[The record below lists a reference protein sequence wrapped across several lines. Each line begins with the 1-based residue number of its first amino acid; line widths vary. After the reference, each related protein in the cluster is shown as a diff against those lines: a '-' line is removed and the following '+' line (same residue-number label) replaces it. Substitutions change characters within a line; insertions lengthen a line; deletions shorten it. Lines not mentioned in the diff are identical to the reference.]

1 MGKQQAQKKS
11 KKKLADAFEKKVW
24 YNIHAPQPF
33 KVKDVGFTPVNKT
46 QGTFNSLDQLRGRV
60 VEANLADLNNDEGQG
75 HQKIKLRVE
84 EIVGSTCLTSFSGLS
99 FTTDKVCSLIRK
111 WQTLIEAHVDL
122 KTTDGYILRLF
133 CIGFTDRRK
142 NQIKKTS
149 YAKTSQVKRI
159 RKRMFAIMRDEVT
172 KCELKA
178 LIDKFVTNSIGSKI
192 LKACQFIYPIKD
204 VHIRKVKVLS
214 SPKYDV
220 NKFNGEIKKEDMG
233 VPVQNN

>member
-1 MGKQQAQKKS
+1 MPSRKKTWFTVQS
-11 KKKLADAFEKKVW
+11 
-24 YNIHAPQPF
+24 PQPF
-33 KVKDVGFTPVNKT
+33 KQRDLGFTPINKT
-46 QGTFNSLDQLRGRV
+46 QGAFISGDAIKGRV
-60 VEANLADLNNDEGQG
+60 VEVNLAELQKEEAHS

-84 EIVGSTCLTSFSGLS
+84 EVVGTTCLTSFVGLQ

-111 WQTLIEAHVDL
+111 WQTLIEAHIDL
-122 KTTDGYILRLF
+122 KTSDGYFLRLF

-159 RKRMFAIMRDEVT
+159 RKRMFAIMREEVS

-178 LIDKFVTNSIGSKI
+178 LIEKLVANSIGNKI
-192 LKACQFIYPIKD
+192 NKACQFIYPVKD
-204 VHIRKVKVLS
+204 VYIRKVKVLS

-220 NKFNGEIKKEDMG
+220 NKFNQDVKKEDLG
-233 VPVQNN
+233 VTVERN